1 MAKFEGNDDFKRQ
14 KEVERLIELSWHCKC
29 LRIPYEYVLDNVC
42 VRSSKVLA
50 YTEIKVRNYLWSDH
64 ESIFLSLNKIMMAQ
78 AIRKASE
85 VPTYLVVST
94 SDGLV
99 HWTTIDRTFKN
110 VVAGPKKE
118 KYPRD
123 RHECEPSVLIPREE
137 FNPLA
142 TT

>member
-1 MAKFEGNDDFKRQ
+1 VAKFENDDDFSRQ
-14 KEVERLIELSWHCKC
+14 KAVERLIELSWHCKC

-42 VRSSKVLA
+42 VRQTKVLA

-64 ESIFLSLNKIMMAQ
+64 EAIFLSLNKIMMAQ

-137 FNPLA
+137 FSPLA
-142 TT
+142 TK

>member
-14 KEVERLIELSWHCKC
+14 KEVERLIELSWHCEC

-64 ESIFLSLNKIMMAQ
+64 EAIFLSLNKIMTAQ
-78 AIRKASE
+78 AIRQASE

-142 TT
+142 TK